1 MIEREMFNVNGGVSM
16 TDIEKITIDALAAN
30 NVPVAKI
37 AEQVGI
43 SRNTIKSYLQRKK
56 AADVCLNCGAV
67 LKHFPHHKKKKFCSD
82 KCHMHYWNTHPQE
95 MALKKAIIIKC
106 EHCGKDV
113 LSYRK
118 KARRYCSRACAVEGR
133 KQNA

>member
-82 KCHMHYWNTHPQE
+82 KCRMHYWNTHPQE

>member
-1 MIEREMFNVNGGVSM
+1 M

-56 AADVCLNCGAV
+56 SGRCMFELRCC
-67 LKHFPHHKKKKFCSD
+67 FE
-82 KCHMHYWNTHPQE
+82 T
-95 MALKKAIIIKC
+95 
-106 EHCGKDV
+106 
-113 LSYRK
+113 LS
-118 KARRYCSRACAVEGR
+118 SS
-133 KQNA
+133 